1 MYPPANILSSRK
13 KPVRRSVLTATSPA
27 LATSAAVR
35 VPSSGP
41 GIRDSS
47 GGWRGERPHVNQ
59 ITYLGAA
66 NLHFGA
72 SLRGLFEAPVPSI
85 RLQRG
90 LFWSASM
97 GTHDSLRC
105 SARRFPYGRWIA
117 TY

>member
-1 MYPPANILSSRK
+1 M
-13 KPVRRSVLTATSPA
+13 
-27 LATSAAVR
+27 
-35 VPSSGP
+35 
-41 GIRDSS
+41 
-47 GGWRGERPHVNQ
+47 NQ